1 MNADISAK
9 LNEIL
14 SDPEKLSAV
23 MGAVSGVMG
32 QASEQKGEA
41 KGEDVTPKIPNIPNI
56 PLSLPSDDRIRL
68 LEAIKPFVASEK
80 QAKVDKLIRMMTLGS
95 LAGTFKNF
103 L

>member
-41 KGEDVTPKIPNIPNI
+41 KGEDVTPKIPNIP
-56 PLSLPSDDRIRL
+56 LSLPSDDRIRL